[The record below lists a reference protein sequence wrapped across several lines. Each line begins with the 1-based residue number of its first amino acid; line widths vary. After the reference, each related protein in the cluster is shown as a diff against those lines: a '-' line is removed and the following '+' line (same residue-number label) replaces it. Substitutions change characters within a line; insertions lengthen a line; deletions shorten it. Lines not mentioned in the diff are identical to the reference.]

1 MHACPKCQRTYPGSL
16 STCPADGTFLVPEE
30 LILDDRELQ
39 RGDTVGEYVIEQKI
53 GSGTFGAVYRAIQPL
68 IGKQVAIK
76 ILAHRY
82 SSDPTVVSRF
92 IAEARAVNQ
101 IRHKNIIDI
110 FSFGQLPDGR
120 HYHIMELLV
129 GT

>member
-1 MHACPKCQRTYPGSL
+1 MHACPKCQRSYTGSL
-16 STCPADGTFLVPEE
+16 STCPEDGEVLVPQA
-30 LILDDRELQ
+30 IAALDRDLK
-39 RGDTVGEYVIEQKI
+39 RGDIVGEYVIEGKI

-76 ILAHRY
+76 ILGQRY
-82 SSDPTVVSRF
+82 SADPTVVSRF

-120 HYHIMELLV
+120 H
-129 GT
+129 